1 MAKKQD
7 ARTEVREKVYK
18 RIDLV
23 GTSSESFEAAIAN
36 AVRRAGET
44 VTDLRWFEVKEM
56 RGSIQNQQVSQYQ
69 VVVSVAFE
77 VR

>member
-1 MAKKQD
+1 MAKKQE
-7 ARTEVREKVYK
+7 AREKVYK

-36 AVRRAGET
+36 AVKRAGET

-56 RGSIQNQQVSQYQ
+56 RGSIQDQAVSQYQ